1 MQKKLS
7 KPKFIPPI
15 STAASYLKSISK
27 SPDSLRY
34 TKKRI
39 SVLKEFI
46 PDFPKDI
53 NIQIRPANTKL
64 NQSPK
69 LSKYTRD
76 ISHLK
81 DNIEHSSSVKSLSPP
96 FPILPTSVDHLKV
109 LLDAQECHSRTSS
122 RGGHLCHKEK
132 CLEDFL
138 DRSSDQIDLKIVKN
152 SEDSLK
158 YNWQSGSTT
167 GKQDVSNLREWFLYM
182 KEKYL
187 KNVTEECE
195 ELDEWKKKID
205 NFEAV
210 IRAGVK
216 EVTRQICLHSQERGE
231 VLNELFEHFE
241 GFLRVKNTHKVKE
254 LNSEIKELET
264 KCKDLLS
271 EKDRKGKEY
280 AEHVKSVILI

>member
-7 KPKFIPPI
+7 KPKFVPPI
-15 STAASYLKSISK
+15 STAASFLKSISK

-34 TKKRI
+34 TKKRV

-46 PDFPKDI
+46 PDFPKEI
-53 NIQIRPANTKL
+53 NIQIRPTNSIIT
-64 NQSPK
+64 QSPK

-81 DNIEHSSSVKSLSPP
+81 DSIKQSNSVKSLSPP

-109 LLDAQECHSRTSS
+109 LLDAQDCHSRTSS

-132 CLEDFL
+132 CLEDLL
-138 DRSSDQIDLKIVKN
+138 DRSSDQIDLKKVKN
-152 SEDSLK
+152 SEDNLK
-158 YNWQSGSTT
+158 FNLLSGSTT
-167 GKQDVSNLREWFLYM
+167 GKQDVSNLKEWFWYM
-182 KEKYL
+182 KKKYL
-187 KNVTEECE
+187 KGVTEECE
-195 ELDEWKKKID
+195 ELDEWKKQID

-241 GFLRVKNTHKVKE
+241 GFLKVKNAHKVKE
-254 LNSEIKELET
+254 MNYKIKELES
-264 KCKDLLS
+264 KCKELLS
-271 EKDRKGKEY
+271 EKERKGKEY
-280 AEHVKSVILI
+280 AEHVKSVITI